1 MEEFESIIKKF
12 EKIEEEALDALKEEY
27 IDHDYWYHHIKN
39 QCHFAMENLDAAKNK
54 MIESLDKD
62 VYTVN
67 RYNNA
72 VSDIEEAYK
81 ETQNTLYSKTAAVRK
96 AFLIDFYK
104 EISQGTEEKTAKK
117 IIEFIDRKNFVDK
130 QGFGS
135 AEVWFNELKK
145 LIES

>member
-1 MEEFESIIKKF
+1 
-12 EKIEEEALDALKEEY
+12 
-27 IDHDYWYHHIKN
+27 
-39 QCHFAMENLDAAKNK
+39 MENLDAAKDK

-67 RYNNA
+67 RYNQA
-72 VSDIEEAYK
+72 VNDIEEAYK

-117 IIEFIDRKNFVDK
+117 IIEFIDRKSFVDK